1 LNKKDLQGNPAKQ
14 FTLWYKQTIENHILQ
29 PDAMVLSTSSRHG
42 KPSSR
47 IVLLKE
53 YDESGFV
60 FFTNYNSRK
69 GKELKENPFASLLFY
84 WAELHKQVRIEGKV
98 NKISRKE
105 TEEYFNTR
113 SFESRIGAWASDQ
126 SKVIKNRSVLDK
138 KFSELEK
145 KYKDGVVPIPPNWG
159 GYILIPYS
167 IEFWEGRPHRLHDRI
182 RYTRFNKRWKIDRLS
197 P

>member
-1 LNKKDLQGNPAKQ
+1 MNKKDLQGNPAKQ

-105 TEEYFNTR
+105 TEEYFNSR

-126 SKVIKNRSVLDK
+126 SKVIKNRSVLDR

-145 KYKDGVVPIPPNWG
+145 KYKDGVVPIPPHWG

-167 IEFWEGRPHRLHDRI
+167 IEFWECRPHRLHDRI